1 MHVRSSTAIAGEAR
15 RTGITPNAILPG
27 PEEIPTYVGDE
38 APGGSMMTPDQAGV
52 DAVGR
57 AVGIQEEDSGDLRTS
72 SEVLDDRDRHRA
84 QQDRPDT
91 RDRR

>member
-1 MHVRSSTAIAGEAR
+1 VRSSTAIAAEAR
-15 RTGITPNAILPG
+15 RTGLTPNAIPPG
-27 PEEIPTYVGDE
+27 REEIPTYVGDE
-38 APGGSMMTPDQAGV
+38 APGGSMTTPGQDGV